1 MVVELGD
8 RYRVEGKFKLFKHH
22 TTMVRWKE
30 RLRASGLHLT
40 ISLCIAAAAAALVFA
55 VWYPYPYRE
64 ISGGRELFL
73 LVTTVDVILG
83 PLITLAIFDRRKS
96 RRELGFDLSFVA
108 CVQLVALSYG
118 LWTVAVARPV
128 HLVFEIDRLRV
139 VHAIEVPEELLA
151 KTPANV
157 RAMPWLGPTSLA
169 VRPFRDSQ
177 ESFEATLQ
185 ALGGLPL
192 GARPDLWQ
200 PYGAARQRV
209 IAAAL
214 PVERLRQLRP
224 AQAGSIDAAVQKA
237 GRNAAT
243 TLYLP
248 MVSRKYFWTALID
261 PHSAEI
267 VGFAPLDPY

>member
-1 MVVELGD
+1 L
-8 RYRVEGKFKLFKHH
+8 KHH
-22 TTMVRWKE
+22 TIMSRWKE
-30 RLRASGLHLT
+30 RLRASGLHLA

-83 PLITLAIFDRRKS
+83 PLMTLAIFDRRKS
-96 RRELGFDLSFVA
+96 RRALTFDFSFIA
-108 CVQLVALSYG
+108 CVQLAALSYG

-151 KTPANV
+151 KMPMNV
-157 RAMPWLGPTSLA
+157 RAEPRWGPTSLA

-177 ESFEATLQ
+177 EGFEATMQ
-185 ALGGLPL
+185 ALRGVPL
-192 GARPDLWQ
+192 GVRPDLWQ
-200 PYGAARQRV
+200 PYEAARQRV

-214 PVERLRQLRP
+214 PLEKLRKLKP
-224 AQAGSIDAAVQKA
+224 AQAGIIDSVVQKA
-237 GRNAAT
+237 GRDAAT
-243 TLYLP
+243 TMYLP
-248 MVSRKYFWTALID
+248 MVSRTHFWTALID
-261 PHSAEI
+261 PRSAEI
-267 VGFAPLDPY
+267 VGFIPLDPY